1 MPPSSESASAR
12 ILIVDDQPSNVRLL
26 EHTLKRGGY
35 VEVSSTMDPTEVAA
49 LHAQKKFD
57 LILLDL
63 QMPHVDGFEVMKRL
77 RSVDGA
83 HAAILVI
90 SADPSQKAAA
100 LAGGAN
106 SFMKKPFVLA
116 DVVARVEE
124 LLKKNQ
130 T

>member
-35 VEVSSTMDPTEVAA
+35 VEVSSTMDPAEVVA
-49 LHAQKKFD
+49 LHAQKTFD

-63 QMPHVDGFEVMKRL
+63 QMPNVNGFEVMKRL
-77 RSVDGA
+77 RALDGA
-83 HAAILVI
+83 HAIILVI
-90 SADPSQKAAA
+90 SADPSQKEAA

>member
-1 MPPSSESASAR
+1 MSPSSENASSR

-26 EHTLKRGGY
+26 EHTLSRGGY
-35 VEVSSTMDPTEVAA
+35 VEVSSTMDPSEVVA

-63 QMPHVDGFEVMKRL
+63 QMPNVDGFEVMKRL
-77 RSVDGA
+77 LAVEGA

-90 SADPSQKAAA
+90 SADASQKAAA
-100 LAGGAN
+100 LAAGAT

-116 DVVARVEE
+116 EVVARVEE
-124 LLKKNQ
+124 LLNLDHK
-130 T
+130 